1 MRQPFPIAPSHPMNL
16 TAHPI
21 CRIAAVTLW
30 LCLPAMPLMAQVLPS
45 PASSGAAPAANSN
58 PAASSQNKG
67 GNSNGSM
74 LGNSLP
80 TMDTGSEM
88 VTWDGKNWA
97 VNNNRL
103 VRSKFEIYLATPEA
117 KGPEDQAYRDLIAQ
131 IIQLLAP
138 TRKGGPDVS
147 AAFAMLP
154 EAGTFPI
161 DAGLCNTI
169 ANAVYDVWLAQRKV
183 TNLRAANEAMNQRR
197 RQLEWNN
204 EVAMSNKEL
213 SPNSGAGTSK
223 GNSNAQGNAQKQNI
237 ASTMGR
243 VSGYVKDMAELEAR
257 KKLNETAIGLSEV
270 TSKVQFQSLMLQFF
284 LQRRFEHA
292 LIACRL
298 YPHMFKDG
306 ESVLQLDDNSDLKK
320 AFSAGLGVPPTV
332 SLIDS
337 LASEAIRGVDEAV
350 LAFEQ
355 LVLRQDY
362 QSASNRL
369 MEAFAIGEYLPR
381 VRRLPMTE
389 KLKVLDYVRDGN
401 QLINAIEMKDY
412 ALAEE
417 TVTKLRKMSRDFDFS
432 KPQAAIETARA
443 LADMRLTAAKAAILK
458 GDQATYASEMK
469 AAAELWP
476 TNPKLR
482 NLSEMVGQNSDTQ
495 AQSLL
500 DLDRLLSQKAY
511 RQIFNEQGRFLA
523 AAINDTARQE
533 QIRKVITDV
542 TEVTMVVKMADEQGR
557 AGNSIA
563 AWEAVERVYG
573 KFPQDPEI
581 TRVRSELSV
590 KASEFVSAVEKAR
603 GFEQRKQ
610 AGSALAWY
618 LRARGMYPPSELA
631 TQGINR
637 VVESLEGGAP
647 AAESTPA
654 ASLPPSTA
662 PAGPSQ

>member
-1 MRQPFPIAPSHPMNL
+1 MNL
-16 TAHPI
+16 ASCCTSSVGFALS
-21 CRIAAVTLW
+21 AAL
-30 LCLPAMPLMAQVLPS
+30 LAMAPLGAQVLPA
-45 PASSGAAPAANSN
+45 PGSSAPAPAANAN

-67 GNSNGSM
+67 SSNGSM
-74 LGNSLP
+74 LGGALP
-80 TMDTGSEM
+80 TMDTGNEM
-88 VTWDGKNWA
+88 VTWDGKSWA
-97 VNNNRL
+97 LNNNRL

-117 KGPEDQAYRDLIAQ
+117 KGPEDQAYRELIAQ
-131 IIQLLAP
+131 VIQLLAP

-147 AAFAMLP
+147 SAFAMLP
-154 EAGTFPI
+154 EAGAFPI

-183 TNLRAANEAMNQRR
+183 TNLRAANEAMNKRR

-204 EVAMSNKEL
+204 EVAMSNQEL
-213 SPNSGAGTSK
+213 APNSGTGASK
-223 GNSNAQGNAQKQNI
+223 GAGNAAGNAQKQAV

-270 TSKVQFQSLMLQFF
+270 TSKVQFQSLMVQFF

-350 LAFEQ
+350 VAFEQ

-523 AAINDTARQE
+523 AAINDPARQE

-590 KASEFVSAVEKAR
+590 KASEFVSSVEKAR

-618 LRARGMYPPSELA
+618 LKARGMYPPSELA

-637 VVESLEGGAP
+637 VLESLDGVAAP
-647 AAESTPA
+647 AGAGA
-654 ASLPPSTA
+654 ASSSLPTTA
-662 PAGPSQ
+662 PAGPGQ